1 MDAAQ
6 SAAYVIAQAACCA
19 AEIAAM
25 QAANAN
31 ANRAD
36 VQPPFDEQDFR
47 AVPER
52 YGVHHNAVLTLFQ
65 GVNQ

>member
-6 SAAYVIAQAACCA
+6 AAAYVIAQAACCN

-25 QAANAN
+25 QAANDQSRLAG
-31 ANRAD
+31 
-36 VQPPFDEQDFR
+36 VVPHYDEQHFL

-65 GVNQ
+65 GVNR